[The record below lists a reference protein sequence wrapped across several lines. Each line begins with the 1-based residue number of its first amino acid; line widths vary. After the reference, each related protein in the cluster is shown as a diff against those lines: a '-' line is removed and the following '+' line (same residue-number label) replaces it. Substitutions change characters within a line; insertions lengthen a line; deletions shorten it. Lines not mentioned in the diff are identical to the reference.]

1 MIHSTNSYEI
11 AISKTYLLQKRKK
24 VQMAVNSV
32 IINYNDGLL
41 YINYVLYSL
50 GFPAGR

>member
-1 MIHSTNSYEI
+1 MRHSTNSYGI
-11 AISKTYLLQKRKK
+11 AIPKTYLLQKNKK

-41 YINYVLYSL
+41 SINYVLDSL

>member
-1 MIHSTNSYEI
+1 MKSLFQKHIYF
-11 AISKTYLLQKRKK
+11 KKRKK